1 MSREVGKAH
10 ILLLTMKTE
19 QQKKKNREYMKE
31 YHERPEVKI
40 KERRYLKEYNKRPEV
55 KEKFKEYMKKYHERP
70 EVKEKFKEYMKK
82 YSKKPAERHK
92 KIIRMQ
98 SQRIYGKVPKGYERH
113 HINYDSPHN
122 FILIP
127 IGLHKRIHE
136 KLRGKK

>member
-55 KEKFKEYMKKYHERP
+55 KEKFKEYMKKY
-70 EVKEKFKEYMKK
+70 
-82 YSKKPAERHK
+82 SKKPAERHK
-92 KIIRMQ
+92 KIIRMQSQRIYGKIIRMQ